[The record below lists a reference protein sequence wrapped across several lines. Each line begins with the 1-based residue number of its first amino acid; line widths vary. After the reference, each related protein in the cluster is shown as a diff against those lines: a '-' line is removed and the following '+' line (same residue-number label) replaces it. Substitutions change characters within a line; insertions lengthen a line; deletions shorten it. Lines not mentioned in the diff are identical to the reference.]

1 MQNGKDSIESAEQ
14 LVIWADFEIINI
26 TFGTLESSIPQ
37 TDEKLSEKRM
47 NLW

>member
-1 MQNGKDSIESAEQ
+1 MQNWKDSTESAEQ
-14 LVIWADFEIINI
+14 LLIGADPEIINI

-37 TDEKLSEKRM
+37 TDEKLSERRM